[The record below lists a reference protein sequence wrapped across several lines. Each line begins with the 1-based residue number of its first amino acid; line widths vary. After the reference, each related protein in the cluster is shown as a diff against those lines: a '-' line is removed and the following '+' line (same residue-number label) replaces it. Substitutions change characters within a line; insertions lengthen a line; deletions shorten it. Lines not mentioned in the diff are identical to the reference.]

1 MAKGTLIQKII
12 DAHFMSGSHEQG
24 QPVCIKI
31 DQTLTQDATGTLAAL
46 EFEAMTREPVSAGL
60 SLFYVDHNMAQMGPE
75 NRNDHIYLRTFSSS
89 RGAIYS
95 PPGNGVCHQLH
106 LERFGKP
113 GATLLGSDSHTPTGG
128 GLGMLAI
135 GAGGLDVA
143 RAMAGKPFEVQY
155 PHILGVRLTGKLTP
169 WVAAKDVIL
178 KLLQILGTH
187 GNTGWAIEYFG
198 EGVKSLSVTQR
209 ATISNMGA
217 ELGVTAGVFP
227 ADENTRAF
235 LKAQGREKDFAP
247 LASDA
252 DAEYDRIIDINLSEL
267 VPLAAQPSSPGNVA
281 PLADLT
287 NVKVDQVLIGSC
299 TNGSYKDLAMVA
311 KALKGRHVAPGIG
324 FSVAPGSRQTLA
336 MLAKN
341 GMLND
346 LILAGARILEP
357 GCGACIGQGV
367 SPADDTVSVRTF
379 NRNFAGRSGTKGD
392 KLYLV
397 SCESAVAAALSG
409 HLMDPRGLGFAY
421 PEVEEPESFDLEADQ
436 FERPMPG
443 TVIVRK
449 PTIGTPPVGDAMP
462 ENLDGKV
469 LIKVPDQTTT
479 DHIMP
484 AGAFLK
490 YRSNIPRYSD
500 FVFNCFNC
508 AGEPTFA
515 DRARALKSEGK
526 AGVIVAGLS
535 YGQGSSREHAAV
547 CPMHLGVRAVMAL
560 GFERIHRTNL
570 INFGILPLVFANA
583 DEQKQIEAGDSI
595 LIDGLRQQIQQG
607 TQVTATVKKADGK
620 TFEVHLVHDL
630 SKNELDTVLAGGRLN
645 QE

>member
-1 MAKGTLIQKII
+1 MSKGTLIQKII
-12 DAHFMSGSHEQG
+12 DTHYVSGSHEQG
-24 QPVCIKI
+24 QPVSIKI
-31 DQTLTQDATGTLAAL
+31 DQTLTQDATGTLTAL
-46 EFEAMTREPVSAGL
+46 EYEAITESPVSTSL
-60 SLFYVDHNMAQMGPE
+60 SVNYVDHNMLQMGPE

-89 RGAIYS
+89 RGAIFS

-113 GATLLGSDSHTPTGG
+113 GLTLMGSDSHTPTGG
-128 GLGMLAI
+128 GLAMLAM

-143 RAMAGKPFEVQY
+143 RAMAGKPFELVY
-155 PHILGVRLTGKLTP
+155 PKIIGVRLTGKLTP

-178 KLLQILGTH
+178 KLLSILGTH
-187 GNTGWAIEYFG
+187 GNTGWAVEYFG
-198 EGVKSLSVTQR
+198 EGVKTLSVTQR
-209 ATISNMGA
+209 ATITNMGT
-217 ELGVTAGVFP
+217 ELGVTGSVFP
-227 ADENTRAF
+227 SDENTRAF
-235 LKAQGREKDFAP
+235 LKAQGREDDYKP
-247 LASDA
+247 LAADA
-252 DAEYDRIIDINLSEL
+252 DVEYDRVIDINLTEL
-267 VPLAAQPSSPGNVA
+267 VPLAAMPSSPGNVA
-281 PLADLT
+281 PLSELSEI
-287 NVKVDQVLIGSC
+287 KVDQVLIGSC

-311 KALKGRHVAPGIG
+311 LALRGRHVAPGIG

-336 MLAKN
+336 MLARN
-341 GMLND
+341 GLLND

-397 SCESAVAAALSG
+397 SCEAAVAAALSG
-409 HLMDPRGLGFAY
+409 HLMDPRGLGFDY
-421 PEVEEPESFDLEADQ
+421 PEVEEPKAFDLEAAQ
-436 FERPMPG
+436 FEKPMVG
-443 TVIVRK
+443 TFIVRK
-449 PTIGTPPVGDAMP
+449 PTIGTPPIGTTMP
-462 ENLDGKV
+462 DNLEGRV

-484 AGAFLK
+484 AGQFLK
-490 YRSNIPRYSD
+490 YRSNIPKYSD
-500 FVFNCFNC
+500 FVFNCYNR

-515 DRARALKSEGK
+515 ERARALKAEGK
-526 AGVIVAGLS
+526 AGIIVAGLS

-547 CPMHLGVRAVMAL
+547 CPMHLGVRVVMAL

-570 INFGILPLVFANA
+570 INFGILPLVFDDAE
-583 DEQKQIEAGDSI
+583 EQKVVNEKDEIVIEDVRG
-595 LIDGLRQQIQQG
+595 QIQKGANVVALLKQG
-607 TQVTATVKKADGK
+607 ENNVRKL
-620 TFEVHLVHDL
+620 HLHHDL